1 MSMRSV
7 IIALRVLEEIAA
19 HQPVGVSELARLMKL
34 SKTTVHRSLM
44 TLKEAGWIE
53 PADDGRAVWS
63 LSARAL
69 VVGGRAVD
77 SHSGL
82 RSIAVP
88 VMEDLRRATEETI
101 HLLVRERRSVVLIE
115 RLDGIKPVRVFNPV
129 GGRSAM
135 HRTSAGKAIMA
146 RLADDEIEAYSAAL
160 ESSRPGSP
168 SFDLEQFRAELRT
181 VRERGFAINLGNN
194 QPDVHAVAGAII
206 GAGEKAIAAI
216 TISAPP
222 ERLPLERCLELGPLV
237 ADAARRIAL
246 GLRARRQPSQ

>member
-1 MSMRSV
+1 MRSV
-7 IIALRVLEEIAA
+7 VIALRVLEEIAT

-44 TLKEAGWIE
+44 TLREAGWIE

-101 HLLVRERRSVVLIE
+101 HLMVRERRSVVLIE

-129 GGRSAM
+129 GGRGAM

-146 RLADDEIEAYSAAL
+146 KLDDEEIEAYAAAL
-160 ESSRPGSP
+160 EPPRPGSRP
-168 SFDLEQFRAELRT
+168 FDVDLFRAELQT
-181 VRERGFAINLGNN
+181 VRARGFALNLANN
-194 QPDVHAVAGAII
+194 QPDVHAVGAAIM
-206 GAGEKAIAAI
+206 GPGDKAIGAI

-222 ERLPLERCLELGPLV
+222 ERLPEERCLELGPLV

-246 GLRARRQPSQ
+246 GLRARR

>member
-1 MSMRSV
+1 
-7 IIALRVLEEIAA
+7 
-19 HQPVGVSELARLMKL
+19 
-34 SKTTVHRSLM
+34 
-44 TLKEAGWIE
+44 
-53 PADDGRAVWS
+53 
-63 LSARAL
+63 
-69 VVGGRAVD
+69 VD

-88 VMEDLRRATEETI
+88 VMEELRRATEETI

-135 HRTSAGKAIMA
+135 HRTSAGKSIMA
-146 RLADDEIEAYSAAL
+146 KLGDEEIAAYAAAL
-160 ESSRPGSP
+160 EAPRPGSP
-168 SFDLEQFRAELRT
+168 PFDIEQFQAELRT
-181 VRERGFAINLGNN
+181 VRERGFAINLAGN

-216 TISAPP
+216 TISSPP

-237 ADAARRIAL
+237 ADAARRITL
-246 GLRARRQPSQ
+246 GLRARR

>member
-1 MSMRSV
+1 MRSV
-7 IIALRVLEEIAA
+7 IVALRVLEEIAA
-19 HQPVGVSELARLMKL
+19 HQPVGVSELARLMSL

-135 HRTSAGKAIMA
+135 HRTSAGKSIMA
-146 RLADDEIEAYSAAL
+146 RLPEEEIEAYAAAL
-160 ESSRPGSP
+160 EPPRPGARA
-168 SFDLEQFRAELRT
+168 FDLEQFRAELQT
-181 VRERGFAINLGNN
+181 VRAQGFAINLGGN

-222 ERLPLERCLELGPLV
+222 ERLPEERCLELGPLV
-237 ADAARRIAL
+237 ADAARRITL
-246 GLRARRQPSQ
+246 GLRARRQSHQG

>member
-1 MSMRSV
+1 VSMRSV
-7 IIALRVLEEIAA
+7 IVALRVLEEIAA

-44 TLKEAGWIE
+44 TLKEADWIE

-146 RLADDEIEAYSAAL
+146 RLADDEIEAYSVAL
-160 ESSRPGSP
+160 ESPRPGSP

-206 GAGEKAIAAI
+206 GAGERAIAAI